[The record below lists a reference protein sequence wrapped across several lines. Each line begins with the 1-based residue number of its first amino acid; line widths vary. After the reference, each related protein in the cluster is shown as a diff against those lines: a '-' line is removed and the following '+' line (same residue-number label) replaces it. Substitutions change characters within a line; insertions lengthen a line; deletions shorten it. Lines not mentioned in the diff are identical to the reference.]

1 MIDRQIDR
9 KQLVELRALALG
21 SDRCWFQSLLFE
33 DLTIWLRSGSYDLA
47 LHHLS
52 FLICETLRGDRF
64 SRKWALPLGFNTEIQ
79 QGTQRTGIES
89 QL

>member
-33 DLTIWLRSGSYDLA
+33 DLTSWLRSGSYDLA
-47 LHHLS
+47 LHQLS
-52 FLICETLRGDRF
+52 FLICEMLRGETQILKKVGPSMGAQYRDSTRDPTDRD
-64 SRKWALPLGFNTEIQ
+64 
-79 QGTQRTGIES
+79 
-89 QL
+89 